1 MVNEEHQ
8 HHNSDRDP
16 PEANC
21 DMRFLR
27 LSGTLYRV
35 PRAIYDYIVQ
45 LLDERALMIS
55 SQIALQE
62 INASLRARLLRN
74 NGDTN

>member
-1 MVNEEHQ
+1 MVNEE

-16 PEANC
+16 PDADANS

-45 LLDERALMIS
+45 LLDERALMIT

-62 INASLRARLLRN
+62 INTSLRARLHRN
-74 NGDTN
+74 NSDTN